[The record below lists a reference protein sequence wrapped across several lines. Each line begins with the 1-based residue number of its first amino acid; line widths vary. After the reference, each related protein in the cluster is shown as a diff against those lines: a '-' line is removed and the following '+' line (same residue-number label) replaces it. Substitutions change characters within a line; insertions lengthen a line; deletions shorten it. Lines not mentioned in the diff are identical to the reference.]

1 MIRRNKTDRL
11 TELGA
16 GENHLMSSDGI
27 EHRHPMQGSADTD
40 PDVTT
45 EGKNPI
51 ADNCVRL
58 GELFGMRERGDIAT
72 RSAQSDETPQ
82 WDGLPS
88 QQALAF
94 LALLDTE
101 VVDEKSQDK

>member
-1 MIRRNKTDRL
+1 
-11 TELGA
+11 
-16 GENHLMSSDGI
+16 
-27 EHRHPMQGSADTD
+27 MQGSADTD
-40 PDVTT
+40 PDVTI
-45 EGKNPI
+45 EGENTI

-88 QQALAF
+88 QQARAL

-101 VVDEKSQDK
+101 VVDDEKKKEK